1 MGLRRS
7 LRRRDQ
13 QKINRRRTNK
23 KMTKK
28 ITALLLA
35 LVMALSLST
44 MAFADGTTT
53 TTTGK
58 VTRTTVNSIDAVSSV
73 TIGGTTAYYEKDSN
87 TGDQI
92 YIRAM
97 VAGGSEYGLKSTD
110 VVINLSN
117 AGATINGDLAF
128 TGAGNVRTATNV
140 NLLNKVYT
148 VIISTSEGGV
158 TTSKTYKLA
167 AGLPNGAVAIASG
180 DPLRISTLQ
189 FGDVEATFTATNA
202 QNPLMGNTV
211 SNTDGKWTFV
221 SYKAA
226 ATMDSVISNRT
237 AVSAFIGVP
246 TGSTASGGCLGE
258 TTVSGEAEVTL
269 NLSDGTPFVN
279 VTKGSE
285 TRKYFVFATDPG
297 TFTVKYG
304 IDFTEAMADSH
315 YTGTV
320 KTAVDTL
327 NTQAKEFFGI
337 TDGHAYGERVVN
349 SGETVMDIMHKFAV
363 KYSYTSEV
371 PEGCTY
377 MATLNGIGE
386 FTFGQYSGWMYT
398 DGPTWVN
405 GAADFTKWNTPAVG
419 GASYT
424 LSAGDE
430 ICWFICCNYMHHPWG

>member
-1 MGLRRS
+1 M
-7 LRRRDQ
+7 
-13 QKINRRRTNK
+13 

-97 VAGGSEYGLKSTD
+97 VAGGSEYSLKSTN

-167 AGLPNGAVAIASG
+167 AGLPSGAVSIDG
-180 DPLRISTLQ
+180 NDPLRIVSIVV
-189 FGDVEATFTATNA
+189 GDERIMRSPQPTRRI
-202 QNPLMGNTV
+202 PL
-211 SNTDGKWTFV
+211 W
-221 SYKAA
+221 
-226 ATMDSVISNRT
+226 VILCRT
-237 AVSAFIGVP
+237 RM
-246 TGSTASGGCLGE
+246 ASGP
-258 TTVSGEAEVTL
+258 
-269 NLSDGTPFVN
+269 LSTIRSILQCRPPPF
-279 VTKGSE
+279 
-285 TRKYFVFATDPG
+285 
-297 TFTVKYG
+297 
-304 IDFTEAMADSH
+304 
-315 YTGTV
+315 
-320 KTAVDTL
+320 
-327 NTQAKEFFGI
+327 
-337 TDGHAYGERVVN
+337 
-349 SGETVMDIMHKFAV
+349 
-363 KYSYTSEV
+363 
-371 PEGCTY
+371 
-377 MATLNGIGE
+377 
-386 FTFGQYSGWMYT
+386 
-398 DGPTWVN
+398 
-405 GAADFTKWNTPAVG
+405 PAVR
-419 GASYT
+419 
-424 LSAGDE
+424 
-430 ICWFICCNYMHHPWG
+430 

>member
-1 MGLRRS
+1 M
-7 LRRRDQ
+7 
-13 QKINRRRTNK
+13 

-44 MAFADGTTT
+44 MAFANGTTT

-167 AGLPNGAVAIASG
+167 AGLPNGVVAIAPN
-180 DPLRISTLQ
+180 DPLRISTLE
-189 FGDVEATFTATNA
+189 FGDVGAMFTGTNA

-211 SNTDGKWTFV
+211 SNTDSKWTFV

-226 ATMDSVISNRT
+226 ATMASIISDRT
-237 AVSAFIGVP
+237 AVSAFIEVP

-269 NLSDGTPFVN
+269 NLSDGAPFVN

-285 TRKYFVFATDPG
+285 TRKYYVFATDPG

-304 IDFTEAMADSH
+304 IDFTEALADSH

-320 KTAVDTL
+320 KTAVDNL
-327 NTQAKEFFGI
+327 YSQAKEFFGV
-337 TDGHAYGERVVN
+337 TNGQTYAAYGERIVN

-363 KYSYTSEV
+363 EYNYTSEV
-371 PEGCTY
+371 PANCTY

-398 DGPTWVN
+398 DGPTWVS

-430 ICWFICCNYMHHPWG
+430 ICWFICCDYRHHPWG

>member
-1 MGLRRS
+1 M
-7 LRRRDQ
+7 
-13 QKINRRRTNK
+13 

-44 MAFADGTTT
+44 MAFANGTTT

-97 VAGGSEYGLKSTD
+97 VAGGSEYGLKSTN

-167 AGLPNGAVAIASG
+167 AGLPSGAVSIDGS
-180 DPLRISTLQ
+180 DPLRIVSIVV
-189 FGDVEATFTATNA
+189 GDATDNAITATNA

-211 SNTDGKWTFV
+211 SNKDGKWTFIN
-221 SYKAA
+221 YKVNSA
-226 ATMDSVISNRT
+226 MQT
-237 AVSAFIGVP
+237 APTSRSAVDVALSLPEGT
-246 TGSTASGGCLGE
+246 TGL
-258 TTVSGEAEVTL
+258 VSGSCLINATTL
-269 NLSDGTPFVN
+269 NLGSSAPVLKVAQMSGT
-279 VTKGSE
+279 TILDS
-285 TRKYFVFATDPG
+285 RDYYVFATDPS
-297 TFTVKYG
+297 TVSFYYG
-304 IDFTEAMADSH
+304 IDFTEAMASDE
-315 YTGTV
+315 YEDDDIAA
-320 KTAVDTL
+320 AVDKL
-327 NTQAKEFFGI
+327 NSEAKAFFG
-337 TDGHAYGERVVN
+337 TKDGHAYGQRTAAV
-349 SGETVMDIMHKFAV
+349 GTTVMDVMREFALANG
-363 KYSYTSEV
+363 YGSEV
-371 PEGCTY
+371 PAGCTY

-386 FTFGQYSGWMYT
+386 FTFGSMSGWMYT
-398 DGPTWVN
+398 TMPEWNADGTADYLNKWFTPPV
-405 GAADFTKWNTPAVG
+405 GAADYTLTN
-419 GASYT
+419 GAS
-424 LSAGDE
+424 
-430 ICWFICCNYMHHPWG
+430 ICWFICCNYTHHPWN

>member
-1 MGLRRS
+1 M
-7 LRRRDQ
+7 
-13 QKINRRRTNK
+13 

-97 VAGGSEYGLKSTD
+97 VAGGSEYGLKSTN

-117 AGATINGDLAF
+117 AGATINGDLSF

-167 AGLPNGAVAIASG
+167 AGLPNGVVAIAPN
-180 DPLRISTLQ
+180 DPLRISTLE
-189 FGDVEATFTATNA
+189 FGDVGAMFTGTNA

-211 SNTDGKWTFV
+211 SNTDSKWTFV

-226 ATMDSVISNRT
+226 ATMASIISDRT
-237 AVSAFIGVP
+237 AVSAFIEVP

-269 NLSDGTPFVN
+269 NLSDGAPFVN

-285 TRKYFVFATDPG
+285 TRKYYVFATDPG

-304 IDFTEAMADSH
+304 IDFTEALADSH

-320 KTAVDTL
+320 KTAVDNL
-327 NTQAKEFFGI
+327 YSQAKEFFGV
-337 TDGHAYGERVVN
+337 TNGQTYAAYGERIVN
-349 SGETVMDIMHKFAV
+349 SGGTVMDIMHKFAV
-363 KYSYTSEV
+363 EYNYTSEV
-371 PEGCTY
+371 PANCTY

-398 DGPTWVN
+398 DGPTWVS

-430 ICWFICCNYMHHPWG
+430 ICWFICCDYRHHPWG

>member
-1 MGLRRS
+1 M
-7 LRRRDQ
+7 
-13 QKINRRRTNK
+13 

-44 MAFADGTTT
+44 MAFADGTT

-167 AGLPNGAVAIASG
+167 AGLPNGVVAIAPN
-180 DPLRISTLQ
+180 DPLRITALK
-189 FGDVEATFTATNA
+189 FGTVDATFTGTNV
-202 QNPLMGNTV
+202 QNPFMGNTLV
-211 SNTDGKWTFV
+211 NTENKWTFV
-221 SYKAA
+221 NYKADATATATITDRKNVA
-226 ATMDSVISNRT
+226 ANLTI
-237 AVSAFIGVP
+237 P
-246 TGSTASGGCLGE
+246 TGMTASGGCLGE

-269 NLSDGTPFVN
+269 NLSDGAPFVN

-285 TRKYFVFATDPG
+285 TRKYYVFATDPG

-304 IDFTEAMADSH
+304 IDFTEALADSH

-320 KTAVDTL
+320 KTAVDNL
-327 NTQAKEFFGI
+327 YSQAKEFFGV
-337 TDGHAYGERVVN
+337 TDGQTYAAYGERIVN
-349 SGETVMDIMHKFAV
+349 SGDTVMDIMHKFAV
-363 KYSYTSEV
+363 KYGYTSEV
-371 PEGCTY
+371 PANCTY

-398 DGPTWVN
+398 DGPTWVS

-430 ICWFICCNYMHHPWG
+430 ICWFICCDYRHHPWG

>member
-1 MGLRRS
+1 M
-7 LRRRDQ
+7 
-13 QKINRRRTNK
+13 

-44 MAFADGTTT
+44 MAFANGTTT

-97 VAGGSEYGLKSTD
+97 VAGGSEYGLKSTN

-167 AGLPNGAVAIASG
+167 AGLPNGVVAIAPN
-180 DPLRISTLQ
+180 DPLRISTLE
-189 FGDVEATFTATNA
+189 FGDVGAMFTGTNA
-202 QNPLMGNTV
+202 QNPLLGNTV
-211 SNTDGKWTFV
+211 SNTDSKWTFV

-226 ATMDSVISNRT
+226 ATMASIISDRT
-237 AVSAFIGVP
+237 AVSAFIEVP

-269 NLSDGTPFVN
+269 NLSDGAPFVN

-285 TRKYFVFATDPG
+285 TRKYYVFATDPG

-304 IDFTEAMADSH
+304 IDFTEALADSH

-320 KTAVDTL
+320 KTAVDNL
-327 NTQAKEFFGI
+327 YSQAKEFFGV
-337 TDGHAYGERVVN
+337 TNGQTYAAYGERIVN

-363 KYSYTSEV
+363 EYNYTSEV
-371 PEGCTY
+371 PANCTY

-398 DGPTWVN
+398 DGPTWVS

-430 ICWFICCNYMHHPWG
+430 ICWFICCDYRHHPWG

>member
-1 MGLRRS
+1 M
-7 LRRRDQ
+7 
-13 QKINRRRTNK
+13 

-44 MAFADGTTT
+44 MAFANGTTT

-58 VTRTTVNSIDAVSSV
+58 VTRTTVNSIDAVSSI

-97 VAGGSEYGLKSTD
+97 VAGGSEYGLKSTT

-167 AGLPNGAVAIASG
+167 AGLPSGAVSIDGS
-180 DPLRISTLQ
+180 DPLRIVSIVV
-189 FGDVEATFTATNA
+189 GDATDNAITATNA

-211 SNTDGKWTFV
+211 SNKDGKWTFIN
-221 SYKAA
+221 YKVNSA
-226 ATMDSVISNRT
+226 MQT
-237 AVSAFIGVP
+237 APTSRSAVDVALSLPEGT
-246 TGSTASGGCLGE
+246 TGL
-258 TTVSGEAEVTL
+258 VSGSCLINATTL
-269 NLSDGTPFVN
+269 NLGSSAPVLKVAQMSGT
-279 VTKGSE
+279 TILDS
-285 TRKYFVFATDPG
+285 RDYYVFATDPS
-297 TFTVKYG
+297 TVSFYYG
-304 IDFTEAMADSH
+304 IDFTEAMASDE
-315 YTGTV
+315 YEDDDIAA
-320 KTAVDTL
+320 AVDKL
-327 NTQAKEFFGI
+327 NSEAKAFFG
-337 TDGHAYGERVVN
+337 TKDGHAYGQRTAAV
-349 SGETVMDIMHKFAV
+349 GTTVMDVMREFALANG
-363 KYSYTSEV
+363 YGSEV
-371 PEGCTY
+371 PAGCTY

-386 FTFGQYSGWMYT
+386 FTFGNMSGWMYT
-398 DGPTWVN
+398 TMPEWNADGTADYLNKWFTPPV
-405 GAADFTKWNTPAVG
+405 GAAD
-419 GASYT
+419 YT
-424 LSAGDE
+424 LTNGAN
-430 ICWFICCNYMHHPWG
+430 ICWFICCDYTHHPWN

>member
-1 MGLRRS
+1 M
-7 LRRRDQ
+7 
-13 QKINRRRTNK
+13 

-117 AGATINGDLAF
+117 AGATINGDLSF

-167 AGLPNGAVAIASG
+167 AGLPNGVVAIAPN
-180 DPLRISTLQ
+180 DPLRISTLE
-189 FGDVEATFTATNA
+189 FGDVGAMFTGTNA

-211 SNTDGKWTFV
+211 SNTDSKWTFV

-226 ATMDSVISNRT
+226 ATMASIISDRT
-237 AVSAFIGVP
+237 AVSAFIEVP

-269 NLSDGTPFVN
+269 NLSDGAPFVN

-285 TRKYFVFATDPG
+285 TRKYYVFATDPG

-304 IDFTEAMADSH
+304 IDFTEALADSH

-320 KTAVDTL
+320 KTAVDNL
-327 NTQAKEFFGI
+327 YSQAKEFFGV
-337 TDGHAYGERVVN
+337 TDGQTYAAYGERIVN
-349 SGETVMDIMHKFAV
+349 SGDTVMDIMHKFAV
-363 KYSYTSEV
+363 EYNYTSEV
-371 PEGCTY
+371 PANCTY

-398 DGPTWVN
+398 DGPTWVS

-430 ICWFICCNYMHHPWG
+430 ICWFICCDYRHHPWG

>member
-1 MGLRRS
+1 M
-7 LRRRDQ
+7 
-13 QKINRRRTNK
+13 

-44 MAFADGTTT
+44 MAFANGTTT

-97 VAGGSEYGLKSTD
+97 VAGGSEYGLKSTN

-167 AGLPNGAVAIASG
+167 AGLPNGVVAIAPN
-180 DPLRISTLQ
+180 DPLRISTLE
-189 FGDVEATFTATNA
+189 FGDVGAMFTGTNA

-211 SNTDGKWTFV
+211 SNTDSKWTFV

-226 ATMDSVISNRT
+226 ATMASIISDRT
-237 AVSAFIGVP
+237 AVSAFIEVP

-269 NLSDGTPFVN
+269 NLSDGAPFVN

-285 TRKYFVFATDPG
+285 TRKYYVFATDPG

-304 IDFTEAMADSH
+304 IDFTEALADSH

-320 KTAVDTL
+320 KTAVDNL
-327 NTQAKEFFGI
+327 YSQAKEFFGV
-337 TDGHAYGERVVN
+337 TNGQTYAAYGERIVN

-363 KYSYTSEV
+363 KYGYTSEV
-371 PEGCTY
+371 PANCTY

-398 DGPTWVN
+398 DGPTWVS

-419 GASYT
+419 AASYT

-430 ICWFICCNYMHHPWG
+430 ICWFICCDYRHHPWG

>member
-1 MGLRRS
+1 M
-7 LRRRDQ
+7 
-13 QKINRRRTNK
+13 

-44 MAFADGTTT
+44 MAFANGTTT

-167 AGLPNGAVAIASG
+167 AGLPNGVVAIAPN
-180 DPLRISTLQ
+180 DPLRITALK
-189 FGDVEATFTATNA
+189 FGTVDATFTGTNA

-211 SNTDGKWTFV
+211 SNTDSKWTFV

-226 ATMDSVISNRT
+226 ATMASIISDRT
-237 AVSAFIGVP
+237 AVSAFIEVP

-269 NLSDGTPFVN
+269 NLSDGAPFVN

-285 TRKYFVFATDPG
+285 TRKYYVFATDPG

-304 IDFTEAMADSH
+304 IDFTEALADSH

-320 KTAVDTL
+320 KTAVDNL
-327 NTQAKEFFGI
+327 YSQAKEFFGV
-337 TDGHAYGERVVN
+337 TDGQTYAAYGERIVN
-349 SGETVMDIMHKFAV
+349 SGDTVMDIMHKFAV
-363 KYSYTSEV
+363 KYGYTSEV
-371 PEGCTY
+371 PANCTY

-398 DGPTWVN
+398 DGPTWVS

-430 ICWFICCNYMHHPWG
+430 ICWFICCDYRHHPWG

>member
-1 MGLRRS
+1 M
-7 LRRRDQ
+7 
-13 QKINRRRTNK
+13 

-44 MAFADGTTT
+44 MAFANGTTT

-97 VAGGSEYGLKSTD
+97 VAGGSEYGLKSTN

-117 AGATINGDLAF
+117 AGATINGDLSF

-167 AGLPNGAVAIASG
+167 AGLPNGVVAIAPN
-180 DPLRISTLQ
+180 DPLRISTLE
-189 FGDVEATFTATNA
+189 FGDVGAMFTGANA

-211 SNTDGKWTFV
+211 SNTDSKWTFV

-226 ATMDSVISNRT
+226 ATMASIISDRT
-237 AVSAFIGVP
+237 AVSAFIEVP

-269 NLSDGTPFVN
+269 NLSDGAPFVN

-285 TRKYFVFATDPG
+285 TRKYYVFATDPG

-304 IDFTEAMADSH
+304 IDFTEALADSH

-320 KTAVDTL
+320 KTAVDNL
-327 NTQAKEFFGI
+327 YSQAKEFFGV
-337 TDGHAYGERVVN
+337 TDGQTYAAYGERIVN
-349 SGETVMDIMHKFAV
+349 SGDTVMDIMHKFAV
-363 KYSYTSEV
+363 EYNYTSEV
-371 PEGCTY
+371 PANCTY

-398 DGPTWVN
+398 DGPTWVS

-430 ICWFICCNYMHHPWG
+430 ICWFICCDYRHHPWG

>member
-13 QKINRRRTNK
+13 QKINRRRTNM

-44 MAFADGTTT
+44 MAFANGTTT

-58 VTRTTVNSIDAVSSV
+58 VTRTTVNSIDAVSSI

-97 VAGGSEYGLKSTD
+97 VAGGTENGLKSTN

-117 AGATINGDLAF
+117 AGATINGDLSF

-221 SYKAA
+221 SYKAT

-237 AVSAFIGVP
+237 AVPAYIEVP
-246 TGSTASGGCLGE
+246 TGTTVSGGCLGE

-405 GAADFTKWNTPAVG
+405 GAADYTKWNTPAVG

>member
-1 MGLRRS
+1 M
-7 LRRRDQ
+7 
-13 QKINRRRTNK
+13 

-44 MAFADGTTT
+44 MAFANGTTT

-97 VAGGSEYGLKSTD
+97 VAGGSEHDLKSTD

-167 AGLPNGAVAIASG
+167 AGLPSGAVSIDGS
-180 DPLRISTLQ
+180 DPLRIVSIVV
-189 FGDVEATFTATNA
+189 GDATDNAITATNA

-211 SNTDGKWTFV
+211 SNKDGKWTFIN
-221 SYKAA
+221 YKVNSA
-226 ATMDSVISNRT
+226 MQT
-237 AVSAFIGVP
+237 APTSRSAVDVALSLPEGT
-246 TGSTASGGCLGE
+246 TGL
-258 TTVSGEAEVTL
+258 VSGSCLINATTL
-269 NLSDGTPFVN
+269 NLGSSAPVLKVAQMSGT
-279 VTKGSE
+279 TILDS
-285 TRKYFVFATDPG
+285 RDYYVFATDPS
-297 TFTVKYG
+297 TVSFYYG
-304 IDFTEAMADSH
+304 IDFTEAMASDE
-315 YTGTV
+315 YEDDDIAA
-320 KTAVDTL
+320 AVDKL
-327 NTQAKEFFGI
+327 NSEAKAFFG
-337 TDGHAYGERVVN
+337 TKDGHAYGQRTAAV
-349 SGETVMDIMHKFAV
+349 GTTVMDVMREFALANG
-363 KYSYTSEV
+363 YGSEV
-371 PEGCTY
+371 PAGCTY

-386 FTFGQYSGWMYT
+386 FTFGSMSGWMYT
-398 DGPTWVN
+398 TMPEWNADGTADYLNKWFTPPV
-405 GAADFTKWNTPAVG
+405 GAADYTLTN
-419 GASYT
+419 GAS
-424 LSAGDE
+424 
-430 ICWFICCNYMHHPWG
+430 ICWFICCNYTHHPWN

>member
-1 MGLRRS
+1 M
-7 LRRRDQ
+7 
-13 QKINRRRTNK
+13 

-167 AGLPNGAVAIASG
+167 AGLPC
-180 DPLRISTLQ
+180 
-189 FGDVEATFTATNA
+189 
-202 QNPLMGNTV
+202 MGNTTL
-211 SNTDGKWTFV
+211 NTDGKWTFV
-221 SYKAA
+221 SYKASATSTA
-226 ATMDSVISNRT
+226 AISDRA
-237 AVSAFIGVP
+237 AVAARIKIPSG
-246 TGSTASGGCLGE
+246 TSASGGCLGS
-258 TTVSGEAEVTL
+258 TVISGGNSTRSATL
-269 NLSDGTPFVN
+269 NLDTPSPYMN
-279 VTKGSE
+279 VTANGE
-285 TRKYFVFATDPG
+285 VRKYYVFLTDPG
-297 TFTVKYG
+297 TFTVRYG
-304 IDFTEAMADSH
+304 IDFTEAMADTTN
-315 YTGTV
+315 YTGAV

-327 NTQAKEFFGI
+327 YGQAKEYFGVSDNQ
-337 TDGHAYGERVVN
+337 TCGGYGEIIVN
-349 SGETVMDIMHKFAV
+349 SGETVMDIMRKFAV
-363 KYSYTSEV
+363 AHGYASEV

-386 FTFGQYSGWMYT
+386 FDFGQYSGWMYT
-398 DGPTWVN
+398 DGPSWTSD
-405 GAADFTKWNTPAVG
+405 GKADYTKWNTPAVG

-424 LSAGDE
+424 LSAGDT

>member
-1 MGLRRS
+1 M
-7 LRRRDQ
+7 
-13 QKINRRRTNK
+13 

-97 VAGGSEYGLKSTD
+97 VAGGSEYSLKSTN

-167 AGLPNGAVAIASG
+167 AGLPNGVVAIAPN
-180 DPLRISTLQ
+180 DPLRISTLE
-189 FGDVEATFTATNA
+189 FGDVGAMFTGTNA

-211 SNTDGKWTFV
+211 SNTDSKWTFV

-226 ATMDSVISNRT
+226 ATMASIISDRT
-237 AVSAFIGVP
+237 AVSAFIEVP

-269 NLSDGTPFVN
+269 NLSDGAPFVN

-285 TRKYFVFATDPG
+285 TRKYYVFATDPG

-304 IDFTEAMADSH
+304 IDFTEALADSH

-320 KTAVDTL
+320 KTAVDNL
-327 NTQAKEFFGI
+327 YSQAKEFFGV
-337 TDGHAYGERVVN
+337 TDGQTYAAYGERIVN
-349 SGETVMDIMHKFAV
+349 SGDTVMDIMHKFAV
-363 KYSYTSEV
+363 EYNYTSEV
-371 PEGCTY
+371 PANCTY

-398 DGPTWVN
+398 DGPTWVS

-430 ICWFICCNYMHHPWG
+430 ICWFICCDYRHHPWG

>member
-7 LRRRDQ
+7 LRRSDQ
-13 QKINRRRTNK
+13 QKINRRRTNM

-97 VAGGSEYGLKSTD
+97 VAGGSEYSLKSTN

>member
-13 QKINRRRTNK
+13 QKINRRRTNI

-97 VAGGSEYGLKSTD
+97 VAGGSEYGLKSTN

-430 ICWFICCNYMHHPWG
+430 ICWFICCDYRHHPWG

>member
-1 MGLRRS
+1 M
-7 LRRRDQ
+7 
-13 QKINRRRTNK
+13 

-28 ITALLLA
+28 IAALLLA

-97 VAGGSEYGLKSTD
+97 VAGGSEYSLKSTD

-180 DPLRISTLQ
+180 DPLRINSIVV
-189 FGDVEATFTATNA
+189 GDATDNAITATNV

-211 SNTDGKWTFV
+211 SNKDGKWTFV
-221 SYKAA
+221 TYKVN
-226 ATMDSVISNRT
+226 ATLNTVPASRESVSV
-237 AVSAFIGVP
+237 ALSLP
-246 TGSTASGGCLGE
+246 TNTTASGCYNA
-258 TTVSGEAEVTL
+258 TTSTL
-269 NLSDGTPFVN
+269 NLRGGAPKMVVTNGTESRN
-279 VTKGSE
+279 
-285 TRKYFVFATDPG
+285 YYVFATDTN
-297 TFTVKYG
+297 TFEIEYG
-304 IDFTEAMADSH
+304 FDFTEAINSTEYKSH
-315 YTGTV
+315 KILKDNITV
-320 KTAVDTL
+320 TDAVDEL
-327 NTQAKEFFGI
+327 IIMAHDYFASDDDEDNI
-337 TDGHAYGERVVN
+337 TYGTIMVTA
-349 SGETVMDIMHKFAV
+349 GQTVMDIMREFAV
-363 KYSYTSEV
+363 ANELESEV
-371 PEGCTY
+371 PVGCTY
-377 MATLNGIGE
+377 MATLNEVGE
-386 FTFGQYSGWMYT
+386 FTFGDMSGWMYT
-398 DGPTWVN
+398 DGPNRDEIETN
-405 GAADFTKWNTPAVG
+405 DKFYESWNTPPIGA
-419 GASYT
+419 ASYT
-424 LSAGDE
+424 LNAGDT
-430 ICWFICCNYMHHPWG
+430 ICWFICCDYTHHPW

>member
-1 MGLRRS
+1 M
-7 LRRRDQ
+7 
-13 QKINRRRTNK
+13 

-44 MAFADGTTT
+44 MAFADGTT

-97 VAGGSEYGLKSTD
+97 VAGGSEYGLKSTN

-167 AGLPNGAVAIASG
+167 AGLPNGVVAIAPN
-180 DPLRISTLQ
+180 DPLRISTLE
-189 FGDVEATFTATNA
+189 FGDVGAMFTGTNA

-211 SNTDGKWTFV
+211 SNTDSKWTFV

-226 ATMDSVISNRT
+226 ATMASIISDRT
-237 AVSAFIGVP
+237 AVSAFIEVP

-269 NLSDGTPFVN
+269 NLSDGAPFVN

-285 TRKYFVFATDPG
+285 TRKYYVFATDPG

-304 IDFTEAMADSH
+304 IDFTEALADSH

-320 KTAVDTL
+320 KTAVDNL
-327 NTQAKEFFGI
+327 YSQAKEFFGV
-337 TDGHAYGERVVN
+337 TNGQTYAAYGERIVN

-363 KYSYTSEV
+363 KYGYTSEV
-371 PEGCTY
+371 PANCTY

-398 DGPTWVN
+398 DGPTWVS

-419 GASYT
+419 AASYT

-430 ICWFICCNYMHHPWG
+430 ICWFICCDYRHHPWG

>member
-1 MGLRRS
+1 M
-7 LRRRDQ
+7 
-13 QKINRRRTNK
+13 

-44 MAFADGTTT
+44 MAFANGTTT

-97 VAGGSEYGLKSTD
+97 VAGGSEYGLKSTN

-117 AGATINGDLAF
+117 AGATINGDLSF

-167 AGLPNGAVAIASG
+167 AGLPNGEVSIASN
-180 DPLRISTLQ
+180 DPLRFATLKLANV
-189 FGDVEATFTATNA
+189 DATITANNA
-202 QNPLMGNTV
+202 QNPCMGNTTL
-211 SNTDGKWTFV
+211 NTDGKWTFV
-221 SYKAA
+221 SYKAS
-226 ATMDSVISNRT
+226 ATSTVAISNR
-237 AVSAFIGVP
+237 AVVAARIKIPSG
-246 TGSTASGGCLGE
+246 TSASGGCLGS
-258 TTVSGEAEVTL
+258 TVISGGNSTRSATL
-269 NLSDGTPFVN
+269 NLDTPSPYMN
-279 VTKGSE
+279 VTANGE
-285 TRKYFVFATDPG
+285 VRKYYVFLTDPG
-297 TFTVKYG
+297 TFTVRYG
-304 IDFTEAMADSH
+304 IDFTEAMADTTN
-315 YTGTV
+315 YTGAV

-327 NTQAKEFFGI
+327 YGQAKEYFGVS
-337 TDGHAYGERVVN
+337 DNQACGGYGEIIVN
-349 SGETVMDIMHKFAV
+349 SGETVMDIMRKFAV
-363 KYSYTSEV
+363 AHGYTSEV

-386 FTFGQYSGWMYT
+386 FDFGQYSGWMYT
-398 DGPTWVN
+398 DGPSWTSD
-405 GAADFTKWNTPAVG
+405 GKADYTKWNTPAVG

-424 LSAGDE
+424 LSAGDT

>member
-1 MGLRRS
+1 M
-7 LRRRDQ
+7 
-13 QKINRRRTNK
+13 

-97 VAGGSEYGLKSTD
+97 VAGGSEYGLKSTN

-167 AGLPNGAVAIASG
+167 AGLPNGVVAIAPN
-180 DPLRISTLQ
+180 DPLRISNLI
-189 FGDVEATFTATNA
+189 FGNVGATFTATNA

-211 SNTDGKWTFV
+211 SNTNSKWTFV
-221 SYKAA
+221 SYKAEA
-226 ATMDSVISNRT
+226 DLNTAITNRES
-237 AVSAFIGVP
+237 VSAILKVP
-246 TGSTASGGCLGE
+246 TGTTASGGCLGT
-258 TTVSGEAEVTL
+258 TTVSNTASVTL
-269 NLSDGTPFVN
+269 NLKDGTPFVN
-279 VTKGSE
+279 VTNGDE
-285 TRKYFVFATDPG
+285 TRKFYIFVTDPG
-297 TFTVKYG
+297 TFKVKYG
-304 IDFTEAMADSH
+304 IDFTEAMTDTTY
-315 YTGTV
+315 YTGSV
-320 KTAVDTL
+320 KTAVDNL
-327 NTQAKEFFGI
+327 YSQAKEFFGV
-337 TDGHAYGERVVN
+337 TDGQTYAAYGERIVN

-363 KYSYTSEV
+363 KYGYTSEV
-371 PEGCTY
+371 PANCTY

-398 DGPTWVN
+398 DGPTWVS

-430 ICWFICCNYMHHPWG
+430 ICWFICCDYRHHPWG

>member
-1 MGLRRS
+1 M
-7 LRRRDQ
+7 
-13 QKINRRRTNK
+13 

-44 MAFADGTTT
+44 MAFANGTTT

-97 VAGGSEYGLKSTD
+97 VAGGSEYSLKSTN

-167 AGLPNGAVAIASG
+167 AGLPSGAVSIDG
-180 DPLRISTLQ
+180 NDPLRIISIVV
-189 FGDVEATFTATNA
+189 GDATDNAITATNT
-202 QNPLMGNTV
+202 QNPFMGNTV
-211 SNTDGKWTFV
+211 SNTEGKWTFIN
-221 SYKAA
+221 YKVNSA
-226 ATMDSVISNRT
+226 MQT
-237 AVSAFIGVP
+237 APTSRSAVAVALSLPEGT
-246 TGSTASGGCLGE
+246 TGL
-258 TTVSGEAEVTL
+258 VSGSCLINATTL
-269 NLSDGTPFVN
+269 NLGSSAPVLKVAQMSGT
-279 VTKGSE
+279 TILDS
-285 TRKYFVFATDPG
+285 RDYYVFATDPN
-297 TFTVKYG
+297 TVSFCYG
-304 IDFTEAMADSH
+304 IDFTEAMASEEYEGDED
-315 YTGTV
+315 V
-320 KTAVDTL
+320 AAAVDTL
-327 NTQAKEFFGI
+327 NTKAKAFFG
-337 TDGHAYGERVVN
+337 TKDGHAYGQRTAPA
-349 SGETVMDIMHKFAV
+349 GTTVMDVMRAFALAND
-363 KYSYTSEV
+363 YGSEV

-386 FTFGQYSGWMYT
+386 FTFGNKSGWMYT
-398 DGPTWVN
+398 TMPEWNADGTADYLNKWFTPPV
-405 GAADFTKWNTPAVG
+405 GAAD
-419 GASYT
+419 YT
-424 LSAGDE
+424 LTNGAN
-430 ICWFICCNYMHHPWG
+430 ICWFICCDYTHHPWN

>member
-1 MGLRRS
+1 M
-7 LRRRDQ
+7 
-13 QKINRRRTNK
+13 

-92 YIRAM
+92 YIRAEL
-97 VAGGSEYGLKSTD
+97 AGKTEFDLKSTD

-180 DPLRISTLQ
+180 DPLRINSIVV
-189 FGDVEATFTATNA
+189 GDATDNAITATNV

-211 SNTDGKWTFV
+211 SNKDGKWTFV
-221 SYKAA
+221 TYKVN
-226 ATMDSVISNRT
+226 ATLNTVPASRESVSV
-237 AVSAFIGVP
+237 ALSLP
-246 TGSTASGGCLGE
+246 TNTTASGCYNA
-258 TTVSGEAEVTL
+258 TTSTL
-269 NLSDGTPFVN
+269 NLRGGAPKMVVTNGTESRN
-279 VTKGSE
+279 
-285 TRKYFVFATDPG
+285 YYVFATDTN
-297 TFTVKYG
+297 TFEIEYG
-304 IDFTEAMADSH
+304 FDFTEAVNSAAYQNGNVLSS
-315 YTGTV
+315 GVTV
-320 KTAVDTL
+320 TDAVDELIIMAHDYFASEDDEDDVT
-327 NTQAKEFFGI
+327 
-337 TDGHAYGERVVN
+337 YGTIMV
-349 SGETVMDIMHKFAV
+349 SAGKTVMDIMHEFAEENQLG
-363 KYSYTSEV
+363 SEV
-371 PEGCTY
+371 PAGCTY

-386 FTFGQYSGWMYT
+386 FTFGNMSGWMYT
-398 DGPTWVN
+398 DGPDRSEMATN
-405 GAADFTKWNTPAVG
+405 PKFYENWNTPPIGA
-419 GASYT
+419 ASYT
-424 LSAGDE
+424 LNAGDT
-430 ICWFICCNYMHHPWG
+430 ICWFICCDYTHHPW

>member
-1 MGLRRS
+1 M
-7 LRRRDQ
+7 
-13 QKINRRRTNK
+13 

-97 VAGGSEYGLKSTD
+97 VAGGSEYSLKSTN

-117 AGATINGDLAF
+117 AGATINGDLSF

-167 AGLPNGAVAIASG
+167 AGLPNGVVAIAPN
-180 DPLRISTLQ
+180 DPLRISTLE
-189 FGDVEATFTATNA
+189 FGDVGAMFTGTNA

-211 SNTDGKWTFV
+211 SNTDSKWTFV

-226 ATMDSVISNRT
+226 ATMASIISDRT
-237 AVSAFIGVP
+237 AVSAFIEVP

-269 NLSDGTPFVN
+269 NLSDGAPFVN

-285 TRKYFVFATDPG
+285 TRKYYVFATDPG

-304 IDFTEAMADSH
+304 IDFTEALADSH

-320 KTAVDTL
+320 KTAVDNL
-327 NTQAKEFFGI
+327 YSQAKEFFGV
-337 TDGHAYGERVVN
+337 TDGQTYAAYGERIVN
-349 SGETVMDIMHKFAV
+349 SGDTVMDIMHKFAV
-363 KYSYTSEV
+363 EYNYTSEV
-371 PEGCTY
+371 PANCTY

-398 DGPTWVN
+398 DGPTWVS

-430 ICWFICCNYMHHPWG
+430 ICWFICCDYRHHPWG

>member
-1 MGLRRS
+1 M
-7 LRRRDQ
+7 
-13 QKINRRRTNK
+13 

-97 VAGGSEYGLKSTD
+97 VAGGSEYSLKSTN

-167 AGLPNGAVAIASG
+167 AGLPDGVVAIAPN
-180 DPLRISTLQ
+180 DPLRISTLE
-189 FGDVEATFTATNA
+189 FGDVGAMFTGTNA

-211 SNTDGKWTFV
+211 SNTDSKWTFV

-226 ATMDSVISNRT
+226 ATMASIISDRT
-237 AVSAFIGVP
+237 AVSAFIEVP

-269 NLSDGTPFVN
+269 NLSDGAPFVN

-285 TRKYFVFATDPG
+285 TRKYYVFATDPG

-304 IDFTEAMADSH
+304 IDFTEALADSH

-320 KTAVDTL
+320 KTAVDNL
-327 NTQAKEFFGI
+327 YSQAKEFFGV
-337 TDGHAYGERVVN
+337 TDGQTYAAYGERIVN
-349 SGETVMDIMHKFAV
+349 SGDTVMDIMHKFAV
-363 KYSYTSEV
+363 KYGYTSEV
-371 PEGCTY
+371 PANCTY

-398 DGPTWVN
+398 DGPTWVS

-430 ICWFICCNYMHHPWG
+430 ICWFICCDYRHHPWG